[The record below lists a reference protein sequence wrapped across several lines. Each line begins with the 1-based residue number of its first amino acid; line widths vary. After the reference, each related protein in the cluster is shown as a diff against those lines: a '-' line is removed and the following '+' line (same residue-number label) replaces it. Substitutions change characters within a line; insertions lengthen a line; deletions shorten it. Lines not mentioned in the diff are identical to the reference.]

1 MTPTD
6 QTLLHASLLQTLRA
20 SGDLGRT
27 AELLRNDALIAGF
40 DLSLPA
46 LRVELRTLADK
57 GWIAEIPQPLG
68 STRYRITAL
77 GRSILE
83 EQRL

>member
-1 MTPTD
+1 MSPTD
-6 QTLLHASLLQTLRA
+6 QTLLHAALLQSLRA
-20 SGDLGRT
+20 TGDLGRT
-27 AELLRNDALIAGF
+27 AELLRTDALIAGF

-46 LRVELRTLADK
+46 LRVELRLLADK
-57 GWIAEIPQPLG
+57 GWLAEVPAPLG

-83 EQRL
+83 EQGL